1 MHIAIAGNI
10 GYVYTDTTPTT
21 GTFVSNAQRAVCSV
35 AVPAGVYSC
44 SVTIPVQCLL
54 NNTLVYQQT
63 SLDYGGSNFIA
74 VSGIHSSGNPA
85 VNKRLYSCCA
95 GVISLSAGATI
106 TGSVQWTFNVVNA
119 YTINTTFYV
128 FNVIRIG

>member
-1 MHIAIAGNI
+1 MGAI

-44 SVTIPVQCLL
+44 SVTIPVQCTV
-54 NNTLVYQQT
+54 NNTLTYQQT

-106 TGSVQWTFNVVNA
+106 TGAVQWTFNVAGA